1 MKTSKPMMSLT
12 IQKTN
17 TQTLDVTIMVTPA
30 SDLITNWGAVNPTTP
45 AEWDDWI
52 SPSKMRNTAL
62 GTPICDWLDRMRDK
76 VALSD
81 LPSDWMG
88 DARTVSGYDR
98 SLDAVAARFQLGDD
112 FEEQVWNYLE
122 PRFNCI
128 QICTDWTES
137 ILLNRAIETLEAMR
151 AGYDIIYQ
159 GVLRDPTTR
168 IFGSPDF
175 LVRAEILPQI
185 ISLSGSTDGHAL
197 LTDDPNQNAPEL
209 NDSSDLDEKNPG
221 WHYCIVDA
229 KSSNVTIG
237 VRGNTLNG
245 KKEYKTQLAA
255 YSLGLETMQGFAPSL
270 AYILARGYTYGPDST
285 DNCFKYLAP
294 VPVNAESST
303 VADAA
308 TWIRDM
314 RTNGFSVS
322 SSGTHTPLWSANNP
336 SPSHQN
342 LRIDTSK
349 TDNGWWGSAI
359 KYLAR
364 QQNDLTLLPGI
375 NANRRNTLLSGPPV
389 LTNGWRDSNFTP
401 ATGNAKQQVVYD
413 ANSLTTPGILP
424 IRGATP
430 SPTFPPTF
438 RTPACEL
445 EFFVDYETIQ
455 GFICEDFSNFPNQSD
470 STELIYMIGCGHS
483 INRVWSGFE
492 CFVVSDLTQSAEEDI
507 FRQWFDHMESVS
519 NSLGIAPGTPQII
532 HWADFERN
540 RNSSARE
547 RAGNPSW
554 WPPSPPTVKA
564 IASGTPIPPN
574 ALNLWDIKDTLVA
587 SVPFGVTG
595 AFGWSV
601 KDIAKAMATVPAA
614 SGAIN
619 LWPSPTPIEHGLAA
633 SMAPKPAHDAGITL
647 NIRDPIDSSKFTDPL
662 IEASRVYNEVDC
674 KIMFDILEY
683 LRINH

>member
-1 MKTSKPMMSLT
+1 
-12 IQKTN
+12 
-17 TQTLDVTIMVTPA
+17 MVTPA
-30 SDLITNWGAVNPTTP
+30 GDLITDSGAENPNTP
-45 AEWDDWI
+45 AEWDGWV
-52 SPSKMRNTAL
+52 SPSKMRNYAL
-62 GTPICDWLDRMRDK
+62 GVPVCDWLDRMLDK
-76 VALSD
+76 VAASD
-81 LPSDWMG
+81 LPSDWVG
-88 DARTVSGYDR
+88 DARTVSGYDPR
-98 SLDAVAARFQLGDD
+98 LESITARFRLGDD
-112 FEEQVWNYLE
+112 FEEQVWNYLK
-122 PRFNCI
+122 PQFNCI
-128 QICTDWTES
+128 RICQQWTEV
-137 ILLNRAIETLEAMR
+137 IQLNKAIETLDAMR

-159 GVLRDPTTR
+159 GVLRDPATR

-175 LVRAEILPQI
+175 LVRADILPQI
-185 ISLSGSTDGHAL
+185 ISLSGSSDGHAL

-209 NDSSDLDEKNPG
+209 NDPSDLDEKNPG
-221 WHYCIVDA
+221 WHYCIVDVKA
-229 KSSNVTIG
+229 SSKSSAVIG

-255 YSLGLETMQGFAPSL
+255 YSLGLEAMQGFAPSL
-270 AYILARGYTYGPDST
+270 AYILARGYTYGQDLT

-349 TDNGWWGSAI
+349 TDYGWWESAI

-375 NANRRNTLLSGPPV
+375 NANLRNTLLSGPPV
-389 LTNGWRDSNFTP
+389 LANGWRDSNFTP
-401 ATGNAKQQVVYD
+401 ATGIAKQQVAKHQVVYD

-455 GFICEDFSNFPNQSD
+455 GFIREDFSNFPNQSD

-483 INRVWSGFE
+483 INNAWSGFE

-507 FRQWFDHMESVS
+507 FRQWFDHMVSVS
-519 NSLGIAPGTPQII
+519 NSLGIAPSTPQII

-540 RNSSARE
+540 RNTSARE

-554 WPPSPPTVKA
+554 WPPSRPTAKN
-564 IASGTPIPPN
+564 IAKQTPIPPN

-595 AFGWSV
+595 AFGWGV

-647 NIRDPIDSSKFTDPL
+647 NIRDSADPSKFADPL

-683 LRINH
+683 LRSNH